1 MSWRWIS
8 IAALLAALVIG
19 LGALSGRDTDST
31 APSDEVSRPAYYL
44 KDAVITETQPD
55 GSPKI
60 RLIANRIEQ
69 VPEDDSIELYTV
81 RVDYLTD
88 PDKRWLLSAEEG
100 FVPPDTRVIEFSGNV
115 ELRPSDGAP
124 GSYLRVDSLN
134 IDTDKNIAYTTS
146 SPVSI
151 RFGDHTLRV
160 KRLEADLTNEKLK
173 LESVRGRFNSSR

>member
-19 LGALSGRDTDST
+19 LGALSGRDSGAI
-31 APSDEVSRPAYYL
+31 APSEAVSRPAYYL
-44 KDAVITETQPD
+44 KDAVITETRPD

-60 RLIANRIEQ
+60 RLVANRIEQ

-88 PDKRWLLSAEEG
+88 PDKRWLLSADEG
-100 FVPPDTRVIEFSGNV
+100 LVPPDSRTIEFSGNV
-115 ELRPSDGAP
+115 ELRPSDGPP
-124 GSYLRVDSLN
+124 GSYLRVDALN
-134 IDTDKNIAYTTS
+134 IDTDRNIAYTTT

-151 RFGDHTLRV
+151 RFGNHALRV

-173 LESVRGRFNSSR
+173 MESVHGRFNSQ